1 MHSQFH
7 STLAAYERWAA
18 TYAPA
23 PHNPLMRAEQK
34 AMLEDWPQVKG
45 RRALDL
51 ACGSGRYTKLLAEAG
66 AAVVTALDFSTA
78 MLRQV
83 ADCQRVQASMMS
95 LPFVRGAFDVVVSGL
110 AVGHASGIEPWMTEV
125 ARVLDRD
132 GVVLYSDF
140 HPEAARAG
148 LPRSFKDEDGRVHTV
163 PHNSFEVSS
172 QAAAAAEAG
181 LLVEKVRE
189 LRVGMEICEPFSGS
203 EAFYRQWHGL
213 PLVLIVRARKQ

>member
-1 MHSQFH
+1 
-7 STLAAYERWAA
+7 
-18 TYAPA
+18 
-23 PHNPLMRAEQK
+23 
-34 AMLEDWPQVKG
+34 
-45 RRALDL
+45 
-51 ACGSGRYTKLLAEAG
+51 
-66 AAVVTALDFSTA
+66 
-78 MLRQV
+78 
-83 ADCQRVQASMMS
+83 
-95 LPFVRGAFDVVVSGL
+95 
-110 AVGHASGIEPWMTEV
+110 
-125 ARVLDRD
+125 
-132 GVVLYSDF
+132 VLYSDF